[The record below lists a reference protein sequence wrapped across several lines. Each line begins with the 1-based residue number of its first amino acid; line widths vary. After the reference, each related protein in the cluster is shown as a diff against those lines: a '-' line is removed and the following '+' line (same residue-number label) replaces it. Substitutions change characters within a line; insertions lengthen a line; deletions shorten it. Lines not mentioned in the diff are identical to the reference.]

1 MKLEELFKDLGVCE
15 YGYTEEFL
23 PVTSSQ
29 YHAWVQQDQHLPLTY
44 LEGERLEKR
53 LDIREYWSEFQSA
66 LVLLF
71 TYDNSRRALN
81 EVFKSDPSWNGLKIA
96 SYTLGFNGEDY
107 HYEIKNRLIKIGER
121 LKEQYQLEY
130 KLTLDI
136 HPVLERD
143 LAFRSGL
150 GWFGKNSMLINK
162 NEGSFTLIGS
172 LLLNKK
178 VDIFFSRPFEAD
190 HCGQCTR
197 CADACPTQAI
207 DLESRTITA
216 KDCISTFTIEQFKID
231 TPVPEKM
238 NLQSGYIFGCDICQD
253 VCPWNKRLERTRGNA
268 IFNWNEKQH
277 EILNYYIKRPVQ
289 ELSEELEQISGK
301 MFEKKFKQTS
311 FERSGRRGLLKN
323 LRLYLAQKK
332 P

>member
-1 MKLEELFKDLGVCE
+1 MKLEELFKDLGVCD

-23 PVTSSQ
+23 PITSSQ
-29 YHAWVQQDQHLPLTY
+29 YQAWVQQDQHLPLTY

-53 LDIREYWSEFQSA
+53 LDIREYWTEFQSA

-107 HYEIKNRLIKIGER
+107 HYEIKNRLIQIGER
-121 LKEQYQLEY
+121 LKEQFQLEY

-178 VDIFFSRPFEAD
+178 VDIFLSKPFEAD

-207 DLESRTITA
+207 DLKTRTITA

-253 VCPWNKRLERTRGNA
+253 VCPWNKRLERTRA
-268 IFNWNEKQH
+268 IAVPSWNEKQH
-277 EILNYYIKRPVQ
+277 EILNFYIKRPVQ